1 MNFLDQLIKQK
12 AEQISYNQTEISNI
26 AKSSNHLR
34 DIIKNQSDFNHS
46 FIGGSYKRGTLVKGI
61 SDIDIYYKYTGE
73 GNPQTALTRL
83 KNCLLQAYPNSEIK
97 QDKPSILVDFQR
109 IPFNITPFKIYSG
122 NKNIPSSSLQTWQ
135 QINLESLEDTVK
147 KLREKDNDY
156 IFLIKIIKFWNIKR
170 GIGLKNFKIEQN
182 ICNFFLSQ
190 NYTKNKNMSD
200 WMWEFYMNNN
210 FKKDA
215 NIIFSLMK
223 NNYSNQELK
232 NEWLNFIENR

>member
-1 MNFLDQLIKQK
+1 MLDNLIKQK
-12 AEQISYNQTEISNI
+12 TEQISYNKAELKNI

-34 DIIKNQSDFNHS
+34 EIIKNQPDYRSS

-61 SDIDIYYKYTGE
+61 SDIDIYYEYTGE

-83 KNCLLQAYPNSEIK
+83 KSCLLQAYPNSEIK

-122 NKNIPSSSLQTWQ
+122 NKNIPSNNLRTWQ
-135 QINLESLEDTVK
+135 QINLESLEKSVK
-147 KLREKDNDY
+147 KLREKNTDY

-190 NYTKNKNMSD
+190 NYTRNKNISD
-200 WMWEFYMNNN
+200 WMWEFYMNIGH
-210 FKKDA
+210 KKDA
-215 NIIFSLMK
+215 DIIFSLMK
-223 NNYSNQELK
+223 NNYNSQELK
-232 NEWLNFIENR
+232 NQWLNFIENR